1 MKEHHILLIL
11 LLIFTSLMFL
21 LVEPPNYY
29 DPVNFEGPEIIFP
42 TVLCSEIMTVTNV
55 YVDVNGIVREL

>member
-1 MKEHHILLIL
+1 
-11 LLIFTSLMFL
+11 MFL